1 VLDFW
6 HDYCKILPE
15 LATLARDIF
24 CLPAKLGSYENF
36 LRMAEN
42 ISNPI
47 QTLFDFVPQKP

>member
-24 CLPAKLGSYENF
+24 CLPAKLGYYENF

>member
-1 VLDFW
+1 
-6 HDYCKILPE
+6 
-15 LATLARDIF
+15 LAY
-24 CLPAKLGSYENF
+24 YENF